1 MSHPEVFNLERKQA
15 MEEHIDPTGKKW
27 EIKGER
33 GSALVHARP
42 NPDRSDMQIP
52 KDFSGKW
59 TSPSVLR
66 EKITLWLNKQWDMSE
81 RKAQRAH
88 IVEHQQKITPEESL
102 DALPQEIKDELGITD
117 DHSSE
122 ATEAPQEAVS
132 ETGEGSSPE
141 ASQSD
146 SPTGRISD
154 AGSERE
160 KKEVDYA
167 SMDYQRLLAIAK
179 ERGINAR
186 KKVDIL
192 EALDGGS

>member
-15 MEEHIDPTGKKW
+15 LEEHIDPTGKKW

-42 NPDRSDMQIP
+42 NPDRSDAQIP
-52 KDFSGKW
+52 KDFGGKW

-66 EKITLWLNKQWDMSE
+66 EKIELWLNKQWDMSE

-88 IVEHQQKITPEESL
+88 IVEHQQKITPQESL

-117 DHSSE
+117 DNQEEETNQASE
-122 ATEAPQEAVS
+122 AVGEIIEYPTSESESKEADAVSGSGNTASEEAP
-132 ETGEGSSPE
+132 
-141 ASQSD
+141 
-146 SPTGRISD
+146 R
-154 AGSERE
+154 
-160 KKEVDYA
+160 EVDYG

-179 ERGINAR
+179 ERGITSR
-186 KKVDIL
+186 KKADII
-192 EALDGGS
+192 EALNA